1 MRPSSLSDTLAI
13 RTPGT
18 PRRPA
23 LRLLPYLL
31 IAPSVALLLALIA
44 YPLAFALR
52 NSFYFWNLQMSP
64 APLAFIGLGNY
75 SLALTSSSF
84 IASLENTVILTV
96 AGVAIEFA
104 LGLAIA
110 LVLSAQ
116 LPGMAPA
123 RALLIMPTTVAPIVV
138 GFLFRY
144 MYDPSAGLVTWLL
157 RSLDVPVPATGLL
170 GSQTT
175 ALASIMFADVW
186 EWTPFFAIVL
196 YAGLLAVPQ
205 QLIEAAL
212 LDRASDWTIFCR
224 IKLPLIRRTALIV
237 LMLRFMQLFN
247 TFDLVL
253 VLTHGGPGTSS
264 RTLAYALYEQG
275 MVQFNIGLASAMT
288 WIIVLIVNALIALY
302 VFFAFRDWEW

>member
-1 MRPSSLSDTLAI
+1 MPTRTLSATLAV
-13 RTPGT
+13 PAPAA

-31 IAPSVALLLALIA
+31 IAPSVLLLLALIA
-44 YPLAFALR
+44 YPLIFALR

-64 APLAFIGLGNY
+64 VPLAFIGLGNY
-75 SLALTSSSF
+75 QLALTSSSF
-84 IASLENTVILTV
+84 IASLQNTVILTV
-96 AGVAIEFA
+96 AGTATEFV
-104 LGLAIA
+104 LGLTIA
-110 LVLSAQ
+110 LVLSTQ

-123 RALLIMPTTVAPIVV
+123 RALLIMPTTVAPIVA

-144 MYDPSAGLVTWLL
+144 TYDPSGLAAWLL
-157 RSLDVPVPATGLL
+157 RSLGVPVPAEGLL
-170 GSQTT
+170 GSQNT
-175 ALASIMFADVW
+175 ALLSIMFADVW
-186 EWTPFFAIVL
+186 QWTPFFAIVL

-212 LDRASDWTIFCR
+212 LDRASDWTIFRR

-264 RTLAYALYEQG
+264 RTLGYALYEQG